1 MGVEGK
7 ADDLHGV
14 TLQSMVQ
21 LASVGVPDLG
31 FFVERSCDDFVSE
44 RVIEGHSVDDVIVI
58 IQREQLFS
66 CHGVPDLASS
76 VVGPRNEL
84 VATLVKCAISQGKQV
99 SS

>member
-1 MGVEGK
+1 
-7 ADDLHGV
+7 
-14 TLQSMVQ
+14 MVQ

-84 VATLVKCAISQGKQV
+84 VTTLVKCAISQGKQV

>member
-1 MGVEGK
+1 VGVEGK

-58 IQREQLFS
+58 IQREQFFS

-84 VATLVKCAISQGKQV
+84 VTTLVKCAIS
-99 SS
+99 

>member
-84 VATLVKCAISQGKQV
+84 VTTLVKCAISQGKQV

>member
-7 ADDLHGV
+7 ADNLHGV

-44 RVIEGHSVDDVIVI
+44 RVIEGHAVDHVIVV

-66 CHGVPDLASS
+66 SYGVPDLASS
-76 VVGPRNEL
+76 VVGARNEL
-84 VATLVKCAISQGKQV
+84 ITTLVKCAIS
-99 SS
+99 